1 MNLVP
6 QNINFV
12 PKNFKFTVELVLRK
26 DKIGVGEQK
35 NYAKNVLIELIE
47 FAVSQSACDVI
58 IISTAIALV
67 VTRAIVRD

>member
-1 MNLVP
+1 M
-6 QNINFV
+6 
-12 PKNFKFTVELVLRK
+12 LRK

-58 IISTAIALV
+58 TISTAIALAV
-67 VTRAIVRD
+67 PRAIVRD